1 MSEIQRHLKLLNA
14 LIATKEL
21 IKMSSQTECPIC
33 MEEIVLTKNCVT
45 TECGHCFHT
54 NCLMTSVAHN
64 GFACPYCRA
73 AMAQAV
79 NDDDDEYAEDDDDDS
94 LYDFE
99 DNEDALRGF
108 RFFFNN
114 INSEEPEEADVAAED
129 VMNAYQQELVEQQ
142 RAIPSIAIVTQ
153 KLVEQGVTIEQ
164 LVKSLLLDHEE
175 YESDDSLERTDD
187 ELFGK
192 VRMIISNYTPEPAS
206 ASV

>member
-1 MSEIQRHLKLLNA
+1 MSEIQRYLKLLNA
-14 LIATKEL
+14 FIATKEL

-164 LVKSLLLDHEE
+164 LVKALLIDHEE
-175 YESDDSLERTDD
+175 YESDDSLERADD

-206 ASV
+206 V

>member
-14 LIATKEL
+14 LIAIKEL

-142 RAIPSIAIVTQ
+142 RAIPSIAVVTQ

-164 LVKSLLLDHEE
+164 LVKALLLDHEE

>member
-14 LIATKEL
+14 LIAIKEL

-73 AMAQAV
+73 AMAQVV

-192 VRMIISNYTPEPAS
+192 VRIIISNYTPEPVS
-206 ASV
+206 A

>member
-14 LIATKEL
+14 LIAIKEL

>member
-1 MSEIQRHLKLLNA
+1 
-14 LIATKEL
+14 
-21 IKMSSQTECPIC
+21 MSSQTECPIC

>member
-79 NDDDDEYAEDDDDDS
+79 NDDDDEYAEDEDDDS

-164 LVKSLLLDHEE
+164 LVKALLLDHEE

>member
-14 LIATKEL
+14 LIAIKEL

-79 NDDDDEYAEDDDDDS
+79 NDDDDEYAEDEDDDS

>member
-1 MSEIQRHLKLLNA
+1 LSEIQRYLKLLNA

-79 NDDDDEYAEDDDDDS
+79 NDDDDEYADDDDDDS
-94 LYDFE
+94 LYNFE

-153 KLVEQGVTIEQ
+153 KLVEQGVTLEQ

-192 VRMIISNYTPEPAS
+192 VRIIISNYTPEPVFAS
-206 ASV
+206 A

>member
-1 MSEIQRHLKLLNA
+1 MPEIQRHLKLLNA
-14 LIATKEL
+14 LIAIKEL

-142 RAIPSIAIVTQ
+142 RAIPSIAVVTQ

-164 LVKSLLLDHEE
+164 LVKALLLDHEE

>member
-79 NDDDDEYAEDDDDDS
+79 NDDDDEYADDDDDDS

-164 LVKSLLLDHEE
+164 LVKALLLDHEE

>member
-14 LIATKEL
+14 LIAIKEL

-164 LVKSLLLDHEE
+164 LVKALLIDHEE
-175 YESDDSLERTDD
+175 YESDDSLERADD

-206 ASV
+206 V

>member
-79 NDDDDEYAEDDDDDS
+79 NDDDDEYAEDEDDDS

-142 RAIPSIAIVTQ
+142 RAIPSIAVVTQ

-164 LVKSLLLDHEE
+164 LVKALLLDHEE

>member
-1 MSEIQRHLKLLNA
+1 MPEIQRHLKLLNA
-14 LIATKEL
+14 LIAIKEL

-164 LVKSLLLDHEE
+164 LVKTLLLDHEE

-192 VRMIISNYTPEPAS
+192 VRIIISNYTPEPVS

>member
-1 MSEIQRHLKLLNA
+1 
-14 LIATKEL
+14 
-21 IKMSSQTECPIC
+21 
-33 MEEIVLTKNCVT
+33 
-45 TECGHCFHT
+45 
-54 NCLMTSVAHN
+54 
-64 GFACPYCRA
+64 
-73 AMAQAV
+73 
-79 NDDDDEYAEDDDDDS
+79 
-94 LYDFE
+94 
-99 DNEDALRGF
+99 
-108 RFFFNN
+108 
-114 INSEEPEEADVAAED
+114 
-129 VMNAYQQELVEQQ
+129 MNAYQQELVEQQ

>member
-164 LVKSLLLDHEE
+164 LVKALLLDHEE

>member
-164 LVKSLLLDHEE
+164 LVKALLIDHEE
-175 YESDDSLERTDD
+175 YESDDSLERADD

-206 ASV
+206 V

>member
-14 LIATKEL
+14 LIAIKEL

-164 LVKSLLLDHEE
+164 LVKTLLLDHEE

-192 VRMIISNYTPEPAS
+192 VRIIISNYTPEPVS

>member
-142 RAIPSIAIVTQ
+142 RAIPSIAVVTQ

-164 LVKSLLLDHEE
+164 LVKALLLDHEE

>member
-1 MSEIQRHLKLLNA
+1 MSEIQRYLKLLNA

-79 NDDDDEYAEDDDDDS
+79 NDDDDEYADDDDDDS

-153 KLVEQGVTIEQ
+153 KLVEQGVTLEQ
-164 LVKSLLLDHEE
+164 LVKALLIDHEE

-206 ASV
+206 V

>member
-142 RAIPSIAIVTQ
+142 RAIPSIAVVTQ
-153 KLVEQGVTIEQ
+153 KLVEQGVTLEQ

>member
-1 MSEIQRHLKLLNA
+1 MSEIQRYLKLLNA
-14 LIATKEL
+14 FIATKEL

-79 NDDDDEYAEDDDDDS
+79 NDDDDEYADDDDDDS

-164 LVKSLLLDHEE
+164 LVKALLIDHEE

-206 ASV
+206 V